1 MPTRPAGPARRAG
14 HRAPLRS
21 ARPGR
26 EDTYVLAVDL
36 GTGGPKVAVL
46 VGHRPHRGP
55 RLRGGGHRPDR
66 RRRRRAV
73 APGLV
78 GRHRRRSARRALA
91 DSGVAPE
98 RVVGV
103 GCTSQWSGTVA
114 VDDAGE
120 AIGPAIIWMDSR
132 GARAVRETVRG
143 ALNVQG
149 YSASKLARWVRRT
162 GGIPSLSGKDPVGHI
177 HFLREQRPD
186 VYAAT
191 AVFLE
196 PVDYL
201 NLRLTGLARASHDS
215 ITLHWVTDNRDI
227 DGDRLR
233 RRPDRAGRARAA
245 HAARPGADRQRARGA
260 GRRPR
265 PRSSGCWPG
274 TPVVAGTGD
283 LHSAA
288 VGSGAVAD
296 FDGHLYIGTSS
307 WISCHVPFK
316 KTDALTNI
324 ASIPSGIPGRYL
336 VADEHET
343 GGACLTWLRDNLL
356 FPGDALGDGAGA
368 PDGFFAHAQRHGGRR
383 SRPAP
388 HGVLFTP
395 WLNGERSP
403 VDDHTI
409 RGGFHNISLSST
421 RADMVRAVFEGV
433 ALNSAWLLGAVE
445 KFCKRRFDSLAFV
458 GGGANSDL
466 WSQIHADATGRTI
479 RQIADPVLANVRGAG
494 LLTLLA
500 LGHID
505 GGRHP
510 RHGRGEG
517 HLRARPGRGRG
528 LRGAAQG
535 VRQPLREDEGDPQ
548 AAERPPAAPKGVVAA
563 GRRTQRSRLRSAPSH
578 AARDAATSGSA
589 PAPDEPFVTTRASE
603 VGHVPAEPG
612 AQVDVGIG
620 RDVDVQV
627 LGRGALR

>member
-1 MPTRPAGPARRAG
+1 MGSLRAATATEVRPVESTSP
-14 HRAPLRS
+14 H
-21 ARPGR
+21 
-26 EDTYVLAVDL
+26 VLAVDL

-46 VGHRPHRGP
+46 AATGRVISHAFQAVGID
-55 RLRGGGHRPDR
+55 LTDDGGAEQSPQAWWG
-66 RRRRRAV
+66 AIV
-73 APGLV
+73 A
-78 GRHRRRSARRALA
+78 SARRALA
-91 DSGVAPE
+91 DSGVAPWDI
-98 RVVGV
+98 VGV
-103 GCTSQWSGTVA
+103 GCTSQWSGTVP
-114 VDDAGE
+114 VDDGGS
-120 AIGPAIIWMDSR
+120 AIGPAITWMDSR

-149 YSASKLARWVRRT
+149 YSAPKLARWVRRT

-177 HFLREQRPD
+177 HFLRQQRPD
-186 VYAAT
+186 VYAAA

-227 DGDRLR
+227 NAIAYDESVMGLAGLERAKL
-233 RRPDRAGRARAA
+233 PDLVPTGSVLGGLTPAA
-245 HAARPGADRQRARGA
+245 AAELDLL
-260 GRRPR
+260 
-265 PRSSGCWPG
+265 PG

-283 LHSAA
+283 MHSAA

-296 FDGHLYIGTSS
+296 YAGHLYIGTSS
-307 WISCHVPFK
+307 WIICHVPFK
-316 KTDALTNI
+316 KTDPLTNI

-343 GGACLTWLRDNLL
+343 GGACLTWLRDNVLY
-356 FPGDALGDGAGA
+356 PDDALSATP
-368 PDGFFAHAQRHGGRR
+368 PDDFFATLNDVAAAVPVG
-383 SRPAP
+383 S

-445 KFCKRRFDSLAFV
+445 KYTKRPFDSLAFV

-466 WSQIHADATGRTI
+466 WSQMHADATGRTI

-500 LGHID
+500 LGHLQVADI
-505 GGRHP
+505 
-510 RHGRGEG
+510 
-517 HLRARPGRGRG
+517 PGTVTVK
-528 LRGAAQG
+528 ASYE
-535 VRQPLREDEGDPQ
+535 PD
-548 AAERPPAAPKGVVAA
+548 PAAGEVYAA
-563 GRRTQRSRLRSAPSH
+563 LLKEFVNLYEKTKAIHKRLNGRRLQHL
-578 AARDAATSGSA
+578 TSG
-589 PAPDEPFVTTRASE
+589 
-603 VGHVPAEPG
+603 
-612 AQVDVGIG
+612 
-620 RDVDVQV
+620 
-627 LGRGALR
+627 

>member
-1 MPTRPAGPARRAG
+1 MPTHAGKLRARPATELRRVESTSP
-14 HRAPLRS
+14 H
-21 ARPGR
+21 
-26 EDTYVLAVDL
+26 VLAVDL

-46 VGHRPHRGP
+46 AATGRIVAHAFQAVGID
-55 RLRGGGHRPDR
+55 LTDDGGAEQSPQSWWD
-66 RRRRRAV
+66 AIV
-73 APGLV
+73 A
-78 GRHRRRSARRALA
+78 SARRALA
-91 DSGVAPE
+91 DSGVAPAD
-98 RVVGV
+98 VIGL
-103 GCTSQWSGTVA
+103 GCTSQWSGTVP
-114 VDDAGE
+114 VDDAGS
-120 AIGPAIIWMDSR
+120 ALGPAITWMDSR

-177 HFLREQRPD
+177 HFLRQQRPD
-186 VYAAT
+186 VYAAA

-227 DGDRLR
+227 SAIAYDDSVMGLAGLERAKL
-233 RRPDRAGRARAA
+233 PDLVPTGSVLGGLSPAA
-245 HAARPGADRQRARGA
+245 AAELGLL
-260 GRRPR
+260 
-265 PRSSGCWPG
+265 PG

-296 FDGHLYIGTSS
+296 FAGHLYIGTSS

-316 KTDALTNI
+316 KTDPLTNI

-343 GGACLTWLRDNLL
+343 GGACLTWLRDTML
-356 FPGDALGDGAGA
+356 FPDDALAAAASPGSPGPAGSPSTA
-368 PDGFFAHAQRHGGRR
+368 PAGLFGTLNDVAASVPVG
-383 SRPAP
+383 S

-395 WLNGERSP
+395 WLNGERTP

-421 RADMVRAVFEGV
+421 RADMVRSVFEGV

-445 KFCKRRFDSLAFV
+445 KYCKRPFGSLAFV

-479 RQIADPVLANVRGAG
+479 RQIDDPVLANVRGAG

-500 LGHID
+500 LGHLTIAD
-505 GGRHP
+505 IPGTVTVKATYEP
-510 RHGRGEG
+510 DPEAGEVY
-517 HLRARPGRGRG
+517 
-528 LRGAAQG
+528 AALLKEF
-535 VRQPLREDEGDPQ
+535 VNLYEKT
-548 AAERPPAAPKGVVAA
+548 KGIHKRLN
-563 GRRTQRSRLRSAPSH
+563 GRRLQQLTN
-578 AARDAATSGSA
+578 G
-589 PAPDEPFVTTRASE
+589 
-603 VGHVPAEPG
+603 
-612 AQVDVGIG
+612 
-620 RDVDVQV
+620 
-627 LGRGALR
+627 

>member
-1 MPTRPAGPARRAG
+1 MPTHAGKLRARTATERRRVESTTP
-14 HRAPLRS
+14 H
-21 ARPGR
+21 
-26 EDTYVLAVDL
+26 VLAVDL

-46 VGHRPHRGP
+46 AATGRIVAHAFQAVGID
-55 RLRGGGHRPDR
+55 LTDDGGAEQSPQAWWD
-66 RRRRRAV
+66 AIV
-73 APGLV
+73 A
-78 GRHRRRSARRALA
+78 SARHALA
-91 DSGVAPE
+91 DSGVAPGD
-98 RVVGV
+98 VVGV
-103 GCTSQWSGTVA
+103 GCTSQWSGTVP
-114 VDDAGE
+114 VDDGGS
-120 AIGPAIIWMDSR
+120 AIGPAITWMDSR

-149 YSASKLARWVRRT
+149 YSAPKLARWVRRT

-177 HFLREQRPD
+177 HFLRQQRPD

-227 DGDRLR
+227 SAIAYDESLMGLAGLE
-233 RRPDRAGRARAA
+233 RAKLPALVPTGRVLGGLAA
-245 HAARPGADRQRARGA
+245 ELGLL
-260 GRRPR
+260 
-265 PRSSGCWPG
+265 PG

-296 FDGHLYIGTSS
+296 FAGHLYIGTSS

-316 KTDALTNI
+316 KTDPLTNI

-343 GGACLTWLRDNLL
+343 GGACLTWLRDNML
-356 FPGDALGDGAGA
+356 FPDDALTEASPGPAGA
-368 PDGFFAHAQRHGGRR
+368 PPSGIFGTLNDVAASVPVG
-383 SRPAP
+383 S

-445 KFCKRRFDSLAFV
+445 KYCKRPFGSLAFV

-479 RQIADPVLANVRGAG
+479 RQIDDPVLANVRGAG

-500 LGHID
+500 LGHLAIAD
-505 GGRHP
+505 IPGTVTVKATYEP
-510 RHGRGEG
+510 DPDAGEVY
-517 HLRARPGRGRG
+517 
-528 LRGAAQG
+528 AALLKEF
-535 VRQPLREDEGDPQ
+535 VNLYEKT
-548 AAERPPAAPKGVVAA
+548 KGIHKRLN
-563 GRRTQRSRLRSAPSH
+563 GRRLQQLTY
-578 AARDAATSGSA
+578 G
-589 PAPDEPFVTTRASE
+589 
-603 VGHVPAEPG
+603 
-612 AQVDVGIG
+612 
-620 RDVDVQV
+620 
-627 LGRGALR
+627 

>member
-1 MPTRPAGPARRAG
+1 M
-14 HRAPLRS
+14 LRS
-21 ARPGR
+21 ASATELRTLDPAPA

-46 VGHRPHRGP
+46 SATGRIAAHAFEAVGVELFHDGGAEQSP
-55 RLRGGGHRPDR
+55 RAWWD
-66 RRRRRAV
+66 AIV
-73 APGLV
+73 A
-78 GRHRRRSARRALA
+78 SARRALA
-91 DSGVAPE
+91 ESGVAPE

-103 GCTSQWSGTVA
+103 GCTSQWMGTVP
-114 VDDAGE
+114 VDDEGQAV
-120 AIGPAIIWMDSR
+120 GPAIIWMDSR

-149 YSASKLARWVRRT
+149 YSAPKLARWVRRT

-177 HFLREQRPD
+177 HFLRQQRPE

-215 ITLHWVTDNRDI
+215 ITGHWVTDNRDI
-227 DGDRLR
+227 SAISYDDGLIGLAGLERSKL
-233 RRPDRAGRARAA
+233 PDLVPTGSVLGGLSAA
-245 HAARPGADRQRARGA
+245 AAAELGLLA
-260 GRRPR
+260 
-265 PRSSGCWPG
+265 G
-274 TPVVAGTGD
+274 TPVVTGTGD

-296 FDGHLYIGTSS
+296 FDAHLYIGTSS
-307 WISCHVPFK
+307 WISCHVSFK

-343 GGACLTWLRDNLL
+343 GGACLTWMRDNML
-356 FPGDALGDGAGA
+356 FPDDALAATSGPV
-368 PDGFFAHAQRHGGRR
+368 PDGFFGTLNEMA
-383 SRPAP
+383 SSVPAGA

-445 KFCKRRFDSLAFV
+445 KYCKRRLETLAFV

-479 RQIADPVLANVRGAG
+479 RQVADPVLANVRGAG

-500 LGHID
+500 LGHITVAD
-505 GGRHP
+505 IP
-510 RHGRGEG
+510 
-517 HLRARPGRGRG
+517 AT
-528 LRGAAQG
+528 
-535 VRQPLREDEGDPQ
+535 VRVKATYEPDPA
-548 AAERPPAAPKGVVAA
+548 AAELYAGLLKEFVGLYEKTKGIHKRLN
-563 GRRTQRSRLRSAPSH
+563 GRRLRQDAPN
-578 AARDAATSGSA
+578 T
-589 PAPDEPFVTTRASE
+589 
-603 VGHVPAEPG
+603 
-612 AQVDVGIG
+612 
-620 RDVDVQV
+620 
-627 LGRGALR
+627 

>member
-1 MPTRPAGPARRAG
+1 MGSLRATPATEVRRVESTSP
-14 HRAPLRS
+14 H
-21 ARPGR
+21 
-26 EDTYVLAVDL
+26 VLAVDL

-46 VGHRPHRGP
+46 AATGRVVSHGFQAVGID
-55 RLRGGGHRPDR
+55 LTDDGGAEQSPQAWWD
-66 RRRRRAV
+66 AIV
-73 APGLV
+73 A
-78 GRHRRRSARRALA
+78 SARQALA
-91 DSGVAPE
+91 DSGVAP
-98 RVVGV
+98 RDVVGI
-103 GCTSQWSGTVA
+103 GCTSQWSGTVP
-114 VDDAGE
+114 VDDQGS
-120 AIGPAIIWMDSR
+120 AIGPAITWMDSR

-162 GGIPSLSGKDPVGHI
+162 GGIPTLSGKDPVGHI
-177 HFLREQRPD
+177 HFLRQQRPD

-227 DGDRLR
+227 NAISYDDSLMGLAGLERAKL
-233 RRPDRAGRARAA
+233 PDLVPTGSVLGGLTPAAAGEL
-245 HAARPGADRQRARGA
+245 GLV
-260 GRRPR
+260 
-265 PRSSGCWPG
+265 PG

-288 VGSGAVAD
+288 VGSGAVND

-316 KTDALTNI
+316 KTDPLTNI

-356 FPGDALGDGAGA
+356 FPDDALTA
-368 PDGFFAHAQRHGGRR
+368 
-383 SRPAP
+383 PAP
-388 HGVLFTP
+388 ADRPPENVFATLNDVAASVPVGSHGVMFTP

-445 KFCKRRFDSLAFV
+445 KYCKRPFESLAFV

-466 WSQIHADATGRTI
+466 WSQVHADATGRTI

-500 LGHID
+500 LGHLTVADIPATVSVKATYEPD
-505 GGRHP
+505 PAAGEVYAALLKEFVNLYEKTKGIHKRLNGR
-510 RHGRGEG
+510 R
-517 HLRARPGRGRG
+517 LRA
-528 LRGAAQG
+528 
-535 VRQPLREDEGDPQ
+535 DP
-548 AAERPPAAPKGVVAA
+548 
-563 GRRTQRSRLRSAPSH
+563 
-578 AARDAATSGSA
+578 
-589 PAPDEPFVTTRASE
+589 
-603 VGHVPAEPG
+603 
-612 AQVDVGIG
+612 
-620 RDVDVQV
+620 
-627 LGRGALR
+627 